1 MTTHNNTNTT
11 SDREGVQ
18 STGPAPTEYLNRV
31 ATTLRNPPDS
41 PISTVKDF
49 TKSLGVKLIRR
60 NRHALIEVTSWLEKN
75 LGQGKV
81 DHYMP
86 MTLETEDILILIQP
100 YDHPDL
106 TELERIERLGGYIVQ
121 PDPQWGFFTPF
132 ASQTFTSFQQP
143 PRQSSKHIKQTTTL
157 R

>member
-121 PDPQWGFFTPF
+121 PDPQWGFLHAFCLPDVYLIPAAAAPKF
-132 ASQTFTSFQQP
+132 KA
-143 PRQSSKHIKQTTTL
+143 H
-157 R
+157 

>member
-1 MTTHNNTNTT
+1 MTTHHNTT
-11 SDREGVQ
+11 SDRDGVQ
-18 STGPAPTEYLNRV
+18 STGRAPTEYLNRV
-31 ATTLRNPPDS
+31 ATTLRNPPNS

-60 NRHALIEVTSWLEKN
+60 NRHALLEVTAWLEKN
-75 LGQGKV
+75 LDHGKV

-106 TELERIERLGGYIVQ
+106 TEGLSERGILTDRTAKRSENMRR
-121 PDPQWGFFTPF
+121 F
-132 ASQTFTSFQQP
+132 ADS
-143 PRQSSKHIKQTTTL
+143 RRRVKRWTTCKGL
-157 R
+157 